1 MAKKGRIKSALT
13 PREEELMQL
22 LWEAGRPMKVR
33 ELVALY
39 PEPHPHVNTV
49 STVVRTLEEKGFVA
63 HQPDGS
69 GYAYY
74 AVAQK
79 DDFRDRSLR
88 QIIRN
93 YFGNSYMGAV
103 STLVEEEK
111 ITVDELKELI
121 SMIESRKD

>member
-1 MAKKGRIKSALT
+1 MAKKGRIKSGLT
-13 PREEELMQL
+13 RREEELMQL
-22 LWEAGRPMKVR
+22 LWASERPMRVR

-39 PEPHPHVNTV
+39 PDPHPHVNTV

-63 HQPDGS
+63 HKADGT

-74 AVAQK
+74 AVAPK
-79 DDFRDRSLR
+79 EDFRNRSLG
-88 QIIRN
+88 QIIRD

-121 SMIESRKD
+121 SMIESRKG

>member
-63 HQPDGS
+63 HQPDGP